1 MAFLVHELNAS
12 QIRRADYSH
21 HILKHRNE
29 FFYRNVKAII
39 FVEKIQ
45 LFNKFFD

>member
-29 FFYRNVKAII
+29 FFYRNVKAIN

-45 LFNKFFD
+45 LFNKFFG